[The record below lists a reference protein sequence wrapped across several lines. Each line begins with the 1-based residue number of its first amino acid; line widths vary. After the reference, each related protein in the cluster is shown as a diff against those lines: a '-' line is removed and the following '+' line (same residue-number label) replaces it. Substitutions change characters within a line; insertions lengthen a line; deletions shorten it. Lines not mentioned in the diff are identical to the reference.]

1 MELALRLPAL
11 ETESVVSEASLTI
24 ATQHVIP
31 EYLLQNHIMRVD
43 NLDEVAEHD
52 YSLENIYFTHSTMQ
66 GAIDHVQLRAAAL
79 DAILIQPE
87 LGFVNV
93 PLLKSLTAKAKQ
105 KAIPLILYT
114 PKFRQAAR
122 DLALSMG
129 LDEYHY
135 GAITSTLMKK
145 IAFIK
150 KWKEYKNQHGNKT
163 YVNAANP
170 TAASPINRVFG
181 VKRIVDVAVSFI
193 SLFLLSPVLLLIAIL
208 VKLESKGPVFYVAK
222 RAGSGY
228 RIFNFFKFRTMRVGA
243 ADELKELAHLNQY
256 GGNPKDGVFFKIKN
270 DPRISPFGQFLRST
284 SLDEIPQLMNV
295 LIGDMSLTGNRPLPL
310 YEAEKL
316 TRDQM
321 AWRFLAPAG
330 ITGLWQVTK
339 RGKENMLPE
348 ERIALDME
356 YAKKNSFWFDL
367 KIMVSTIPALL
378 QKEKV

>member
-11 ETESVVSEASLTI
+11 ETEPVVLEAGLTI

-31 EYLLQNHIMRVD
+31 EYLFTNHIVRVD
-43 NLDEVAEHD
+43 NLDQVTEHD

-66 GAIDHVQLRAAAL
+66 GAIDHVQRRAAAL

-87 LGFVNV
+87 LGFVNIT
-93 PLLKSLTAKAKQ
+93 LLKSLAEMAKQ

-114 PKFRQAAR
+114 PKFRQVAR

-150 KWKEYKNQHGNKT
+150 KWKEYKNQHGDKAYINT
-163 YVNAANP
+163 ANP
-170 TAASPINRVFG
+170 RTASPINRVFG

-208 VKLESKGPVFYVAK
+208 VKLESKGPVFYIAK

-330 ITGLWQVTK
+330 ITGLWQITK

-356 YAKKNSFWFDL
+356 YAMKNSFWLDL
-367 KIMVSTIPALL
+367 KIMFSTIPALL